1 MNTLKTNSSAGTIW
15 FTSDTHYHHR
25 NIVKGESSW
34 SNKDGCRDFK
44 TTKEMNHTLICNFN
58 EVIGQDDTLYHL
70 GDVGWG
76 EANIREFLTALNCK
90 NVHWIPGN
98 HDKEIKRSHSL
109 QSLFKEVYNPK
120 HRGYP
125 IVNITIEG
133 QEVILCHFAMRVWS
147 RSHFGTYHLYGH
159 SHGML
164 PDDPNSL
171 SFDVGV
177 DTNNFYP
184 YSWEDV
190 KRIMNKKNF
199 TPINRDKGSRSYHES

>member
-1 MNTLKTNSSAGTIW
+1 MKLKNKIW
-15 FTSDTHYHHR
+15 FTSDTHVSHSNMVR
-25 NIVKGESSW
+25 GVSNW
-34 SNKDGCRDFK
+34 SNKESCRDFK
-44 TTKEMNHTLICNFN
+44 TVQEMNHTLICNFN
-58 EVIGQDDTLYHL
+58 EVIGVDDTLYHL

-76 EANIREFLTALNCK
+76 EAGIREFLTALNCK

-98 HDKEIKRSHSL
+98 HDKEIKRSHAL

-133 QEVILCHFAMRVWS
+133 EEVILCHFAQRVWD
-147 RSHFGTYHLYGH
+147 RSHFGTIHLYGH

-171 SFDVGV
+171 SMDVGV

-184 YSWEDV
+184 YSWEDI
-190 KRIMNKKNF
+190 KKFMSKKNF
-199 TPINRDKGSRSYHES
+199 TPIVREKGSQNYHKN